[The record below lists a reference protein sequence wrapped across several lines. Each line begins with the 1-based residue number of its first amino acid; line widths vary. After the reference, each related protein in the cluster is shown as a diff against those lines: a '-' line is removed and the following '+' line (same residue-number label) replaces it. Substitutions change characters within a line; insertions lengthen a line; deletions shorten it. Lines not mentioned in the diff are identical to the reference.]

1 MEEKLSTKESS
12 SIISE
17 NLKCALCERKASSLT
32 DLKSHLKICHS
43 KPNLESPRMT
53 KSLKTGNSPLALKD
67 DTQTNSILPRNDL
80 NVDTIN
86 LFSCHICDFTA
97 EEESSLLSHVTS
109 KHALAAI
116 SEIDPVSESPIE
128 VDTSRKVVP
137 DETDQSQLSCDKCSF
152 TTVSES
158 TLTQHIQTTHTSL
171 KVCIRLADKRI
182 IACELCDYKCVLN
195 IQLQKH
201 KESQHT
207 KPQEEVVTAEVVTAE
222 VVTDDL
228 KSSGYSSEVA
238 IKNLQAFI

>member
-1 MEEKLSTKESS
+1 M
-12 SIISE
+12 
-17 NLKCALCERKASSLT
+17 
-32 DLKSHLKICHS
+32 
-43 KPNLESPRMT
+43 
-53 KSLKTGNSPLALKD
+53 
-67 DTQTNSILPRNDL
+67 
-80 NVDTIN
+80 
-86 LFSCHICDFTA
+86 
-97 EEESSLLSHVTS
+97 
-109 KHALAAI
+109 
-116 SEIDPVSESPIE
+116 
-128 VDTSRKVVP
+128 
-137 DETDQSQLSCDKCSF
+137 
-152 TTVSES
+152 SES

-228 KSSGYSSEVA
+228 KSLGYSSEVA